1 MRILILCSEHEW
13 TRDVC
18 PVVGF
23 PKYKPD
29 ENRKMMSTV
38 WQYHFWYSIKISKTM
53 CILHNEHIYSKNVK
67 TWARKM
73 DTTLGQWPPL
83 ERGME
88 RGSGILEKHKR
99 RYLFNLECFSFEKK
113 MKQIGQNVD
122 ICETWVLAI
131 LHCSFPF
138 I

>member
-29 ENRKMMSTV
+29 ENLKIMSTV
-38 WQYHFWYSIKISKTM
+38 WQCHFWYSIKISKTM

-83 ERGME
+83 GRGVEREWDLEEAQKTLSVQFGM
-88 RGSGILEKHKR
+88 
-99 RYLFNLECFSFEKK
+99 F
-113 MKQIGQNVD
+113 
-122 ICETWVLAI
+122 
-131 LHCSFPF
+131 
-138 I
+138 